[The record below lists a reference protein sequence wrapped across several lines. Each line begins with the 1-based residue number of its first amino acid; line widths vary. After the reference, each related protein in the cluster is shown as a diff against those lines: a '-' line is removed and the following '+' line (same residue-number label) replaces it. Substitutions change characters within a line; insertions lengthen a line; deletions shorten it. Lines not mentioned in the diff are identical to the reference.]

1 MNLKQLCKQ
10 LSPQN
15 NFFLL
20 LVFNVKTE
28 FLIHFMLNFYVS
40 ENIDLTFMMFRTT
53 AVNHKIINDSM
64 KRGLTALLIDEITK
78 FKSML

>member
-20 LVFNVKTE
+20 LVFNVKTDL
-28 FLIHFMLNFYVS
+28 LIHFMFNIYVF
-40 ENIDLTFMMFRTT
+40 ENIYLTFVIFRTT
-53 AVNHKIINDSM
+53 TVNHKIINDSV
-64 KRGLTALLIDEITK
+64 KEDRQHC
-78 FKSML
+78 